1 MVDREPWRKAA
12 VLVRRLRDGMIAND
26 DFEREWP
33 RSTDD
38 RAPRPIAAT
47 LWASYSDLYPH
58 ALKGRHSLT
67 DYGRAFFDRCALF
80 LDSDLEYQW
89 PRDGCYADSGLPRTL
104 VVLSLGLL
112 LPLYIRQKRRYA
124 EQEAAGESDVWPFIR
139 RSDYERERSRA
150 SGRKQ

>member
-1 MVDREPWRKAA
+1 MADRQARRSAA
-12 VLVRRLRDGMIAND
+12 VLVRRLRDGMITND

-38 RAPRPIAAT
+38 RALRAIAPT
-47 LWASYSDLYPH
+47 LWASYSDMYPH
-58 ALKGRHSLT
+58 TLKGRHSLT
-67 DYGRAFFDRCALF
+67 DCGRAFFDRCALF

-89 PRDGCYADSGLPRTL
+89 PRDGCYAGKGLPRTL

-124 EQEAAGESDVWPFIR
+124 EQEAAGESNVWPFIR
-139 RSDYERERSRA
+139 RSDYEQERSRVR
-150 SGRKQ
+150 G